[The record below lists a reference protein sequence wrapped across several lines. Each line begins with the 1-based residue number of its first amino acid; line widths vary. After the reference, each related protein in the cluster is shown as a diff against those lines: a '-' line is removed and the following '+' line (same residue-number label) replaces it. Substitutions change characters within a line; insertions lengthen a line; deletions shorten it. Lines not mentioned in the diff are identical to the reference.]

1 MEAVRAGSIAMLQ
14 DELKRSINEAYVQM
28 EQTNHLLNGMVSQT
42 HPSMLYELSQ
52 QVGAS
57 VKKARP
63 STQKAKQELLNFLSS
78 ES

>member
-1 MEAVRAGSIAMLQ
+1 
-14 DELKRSINEAYVQM
+14 
-28 EQTNHLLNGMVSQT
+28 MVSQT

-57 VKKARP
+57 VKKAKP
-63 STQKAKQELLNFLSS
+63 PIQKAKQELLNFLSS